1 MVNVLVMSRKEAE
14 RYSHGPHYEES
25 AVISISTPDEQYDM
39 NIYGS
44 IYNGIKRILRLS
56 FDDVDNGSLA
66 MAEGDAASI
75 AEFVEKNKD
84 KTIIVHCDAGISRSA
99 GIAAAIMKHYN
110 GDDTPIFNSRLYCP
124 NMLCYRMVLE
134 KLEGGRICYA

>member
-14 RYSHGPHYEES
+14 RYSHSTHFDES
-25 AVISISTPDEQYDM
+25 AVISVSTPDEQYDM

-66 MAEGDAASI
+66 MTEGDAASI
-75 AEFVEKNKD
+75 AEFVEENKD